1 MQALRISPRSA
12 LTAFQSAA
20 NAVPIQKPSPA
31 PQTMKM
37 TKGTIH
43 QSNLRT
49 AGLLLFCK
57 GGCGQQIAA
66 LGGGNLS
73 PREHNDLGFA

>member
-1 MQALRISPRSA
+1 M
-12 LTAFQSAA
+12 TAFQSAA
-20 NAVPIQKPSPA
+20 NAVPIQNPSPA

-37 TKGTIH
+37 TKGTTH

-49 AGLLLFCK
+49 AGLLLFRDP
-57 GGCGQQIAA
+57 GGGQKIAT

-73 PREHNDLGFA
+73 LCECDDLGFAGLL

>member
-12 LTAFQSAA
+12 TTAFQSAA

-37 TKGTIH
+37 TKGTSH

-49 AGLLLFCK
+49 AGLVLF
-57 GGCGQQIAA
+57 GVASGGQQIAA
-66 LGGGNLS
+66 LGGGNL
-73 PREHNDLGFA
+73 RLCECDDLGFA